1 MEAVVAEAAMM
12 EEARTAES
20 GAGKPRADRRCTDEA
35 GTTNVPAG
43 EMSATAHGG
52 ERRST
57 TTHPAAETTAMHA
70 AAKAATMHAATH
82 GTYGTTNATAVAAT
96 EATAAAMS
104 AATTAASGEGSGCKR
119 NADGERRC
127 RETLKKPVL
136 HETLP
141 DWDRGKFVSPHASMI
156 RRRKPMPDFN

>member
-1 MEAVVAEAAMM
+1 MAEEAAMM

-20 GAGKPRADRRCTDEA
+20 GAGKPRTDCRCTDEA
-35 GTTNVPAG
+35 GTTNVPAS
-43 EMSATAHGG
+43 EMPAAAAHGG
-52 ERRST
+52 ERRAA

-82 GTYGTTNATAVAAT
+82 GTHGTTVAAT
-96 EATAAAMS
+96 EATSAMS
-104 AATTAASGEGSGCKR
+104 ATTTAASGEGSGCKR
-119 NADGERRC
+119 NADSERRC
-127 RETLKKPVL
+127 RETREKPVL

-141 DWDRGKFVSPHASMI
+141 DWDRGKLVSPHASMI